1 MVGAFGRSTE
11 GSKAIKRLNVLSY
24 NILAN
29 IPRFEGPQS
38 DIDVK
43 MYTQAAGAFNDKT
56 APVEDRLAALDALRT
71 ILQRYDKAGKNDWSF
86 GTAGGANTDVRSRAD
101 KIIGK

>member
-1 MVGAFGRSTE
+1 M
-11 GSKAIKRLNVLSY
+11 LSY

-43 MYTQAAGAFNDKT
+43 MYMQAAGAFNDKT

-71 ILQRYDKAGKNDWSF
+71 ILQRYDKAGKNDWTF
-86 GTAGGANTDVRSRAD
+86 GAGTAGAD
-101 KIIGK
+101 TAAMTPQQKAAAEIERRRKAR